1 MVLDEWVVDAA
12 ATHHLSL
19 PELITRLSHH
29 PQVDSFLAL
38 WQQCLSVSD
47 RTDKME
53 LYRQLCAQV
62 TDPGRVLWPD
72 DHTVFELHSVT
83 PASLEQIEVALNF
96 WAELTTGV

>member
-1 MVLDEWVVDAA
+1 MFPTHAA
-12 ATHHLSL
+12 RDPSPLPARTHY
-19 PELITRLSHH
+19 P
-29 PQVDSFLAL
+29 PQPPSPGRQFLAL
-38 WQQCLSVSD
+38 WQQCLSASD

-62 TDPGRVLWPD
+62 TEPVRGTWPD

-83 PASLEQIEVALNF
+83 PASLEQIEIALNF